1 YLGKNVLNEFRQ
13 KNGYKT
19 GNYKKIWNKHEDNYY
34 LFKIINELDVDK
46 SEFCRLVYEKLDNQY
61 QESFKS

>member
-1 YLGKNVLNEFRQ
+1 RQ

-46 SEFCRLVYEKLDNQY
+46 SEFCHLVYEKLDNQY